1 METKANYVAVGA
13 FVLSGFLGLIIA
25 ALWLAGTQY
34 SERGAYYEI
43 FFSGSVTGLGNGT
56 PVRYNGIDVGRV
68 TALKFDPQN
77 PKQVIAFLEVVPTLR
92 LHADSVATIATMGLT
107 GGAYVEIEGGTKDS
121 PILTAGPENEYPVIP
136 SKPSTLQELA
146 NSAPGLIAKLNRISD
161 SLESVLDQK
170 NRTALSHILHN
181 TDVLSSALAT
191 RSSALE
197 GTIDNVQNAS
207 SRLNQNLKTLQVTL
221 ENADKAVVA
230 IRQLSQNAN
239 RMVDGNT
246 SQELDEL
253 LAQTRSAVAS
263 LNHLADRL
271 QDDPSSLI
279 FGNRR
284 KGYSPQ

>member
-34 SERGAYYEI
+34 SQRGAHYEI
-43 FFSGSVTGLGNGT
+43 FFTGSVTGLGDGT
-56 PVRYNGIDVGRV
+56 PVRYNGINVGRV

-77 PKQVIAFLEVVPTLR
+77 PKQVIAFLEVVPTLHLR
-92 LHADSVATIATMGLT
+92 ADSVATIATMGLT

-121 PILTAGPENEYPVIP
+121 PILTADPENEYPVIP

-161 SLESVLDQK
+161 ALESVLDHQ
-170 NRTALSHILHN
+170 NRTALRRILHN

-191 RSSALE
+191 RSSALAT
-197 GTIDNVQNAS
+197 TIDNLQGAS
-207 SRLNQNLKTLQVTL
+207 SRLNDNLKTLQVTL
-221 ENADKAVVA
+221 NHADKAVIA

-239 RMVDGNT
+239 RMVGGNT

-253 LAQTRSAVAS
+253 LAQTRTTMAN
-263 LNHLADRL
+263 LNHLALRL
-271 QDDPSSLI
+271 QAEPSSLI

-284 KGYSPQ
+284 KGYVPR